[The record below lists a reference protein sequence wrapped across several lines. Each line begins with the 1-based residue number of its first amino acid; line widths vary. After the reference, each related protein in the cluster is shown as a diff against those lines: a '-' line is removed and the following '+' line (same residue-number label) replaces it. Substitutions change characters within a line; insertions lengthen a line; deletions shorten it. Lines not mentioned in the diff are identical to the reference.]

1 MNDISTRECF
11 GCGRLMERAHRIFK
25 KESYCGTCYA
35 REFKRKPCPKCG
47 EMARLPERHPNAICS
62 SCEKRKPC
70 VRCGNERYRLGLMSE
85 YGPVCMA
92 CARYFSEE
100 LVCSRC
106 GSVSRHL
113 SRVQRLGFDEP
124 VCPRCARADHACC
137 QACGR
142 SRRLQDAPNGQK
154 LCSRCLALGAIPC
167 SKCGCPMPAGL
178 GDTCTNCYWQQVFEQ
193 RLHFNQ
199 GVLHPPV
206 QELYQAFSRWLLGHC
221 GAHRSSRLL
230 ARYLAF
236 FESIQLLYINESMS
250 YQQLVKQFGAD
261 ILRRH
266 RLAVRWLIDSHG
278 WVEDGSSRLEDSE
291 ARGIERLLLGVS
303 DPLANRLLVGYYQ
316 YLRTK
321 HQQGGLSLRSVRLAL
336 TPAKKLLGQSL
347 KAGRSIPDQK
357 DLCAYISQYPG
368 QKAAVHGFITYLNRE
383 QHAALDVRQVHQKKH
398 KNQAKAVLEKRLAE
412 MVQMSRSDKAFQ
424 NMWAI
429 TALAYF
435 HGLSNVS
442 IRQQIAKEGL
452 EDDGDGLTFHHEGLA
467 YWIPKC
473 SIKL

>member
-1 MNDISTRECF
+1 
-11 GCGRLMERAHRIFK
+11 
-25 KESYCGTCYA
+25 
-35 REFKRKPCPKCG
+35 
-47 EMARLPERHPNAICS
+47 
-62 SCEKRKPC
+62 
-70 VRCGNERYRLGLMSE
+70 
-85 YGPVCMA
+85 
-92 CARYFSEE
+92 
-100 LVCSRC
+100 
-106 GSVSRHL
+106 
-113 SRVQRLGFDEP
+113 
-124 VCPRCARADHACC
+124 
-137 QACGR
+137 
-142 SRRLQDAPNGQK
+142 
-154 LCSRCLALGAIPC
+154 
-167 SKCGCPMPAGL
+167 MPAGL
-178 GDTCTNCYWQQVFEQ
+178 GDTCTHCYWLQVFEQ

-221 GAHRSSRLL
+221 GAQRASRLL
-230 ARYLAF
+230 ARYLVF
-236 FESIQLLYINESMS
+236 FESIEQLYINESMS

-261 ILRRH
+261 MLRRH

-278 WVEDGSSRLEDSE
+278 WVEDGNSRLEDSE
-291 ARGIERLLLGVS
+291 VRGIERLLLGVS
-303 DPLANRLLVGYYQ
+303 DPLANRLLLGYYQ

-368 QKAAVHGFITYLNRE
+368 QKAAVHGFITYLNRD
-383 QHAALDVRQVHQKKH
+383 QHAALDVRQIHQKKH
-398 KNQAKAVLEKRLAE
+398 KSQIKAELEMRLTE
-412 MVQMSRSDKAFQ
+412 LVQMHRSDKTFQ

-442 IRQQIAKEGL
+442 IRQQITKNGL
-452 EDDGDGLTFHHEGLA
+452 EDDGDGLTFRHEGLI